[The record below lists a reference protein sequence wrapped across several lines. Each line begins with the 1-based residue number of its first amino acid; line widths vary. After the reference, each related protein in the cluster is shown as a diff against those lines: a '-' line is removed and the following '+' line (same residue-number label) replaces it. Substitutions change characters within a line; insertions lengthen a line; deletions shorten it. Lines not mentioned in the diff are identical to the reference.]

1 MSFWKHHFR
10 SKILH
15 AIYQTTVQE
24 PILMRQ
30 RLWIHCL
37 CCGLLT
43 GGNFLWAAE
52 DSGAKQPYSF
62 TRVVTHWSEYDR
74 DDYLPFLEEAKPD
87 IAQVGFYGA
96 HFWSLAIPR
105 TERVTLRISRS
116 RVIASVRGGL
126 TT

>member
-1 MSFWKHHFR
+1 
-10 SKILH
+10 
-15 AIYQTTVQE
+15 
-24 PILMRQ
+24 MRQ

-52 DSGAKQPYSF
+52 DSGAKHPYTF

-96 HFWSLAIPR
+96 HFWSLANTPYGKGYPAHFPVQGYR
-105 TERVTLRISRS
+105 EFSRWFDN
-116 RVIASVRGGL
+116 
-126 TT
+126 